1 MAYSALLTKIR
12 NKAAYTIRNQEEQW
26 LGKRIIKHIKH
37 TSPDFMIIGVAKAG
51 TTSLF
56 QYLTQHPAVVI
67 PTIKE
72 LKYFENKNRQRGL
85 RWYLANFPLKEDA
98 KNKLA
103 FEASPTYLY
112 MKQSPERIAHLFP
125 GMKFIVILRDP
136 VKRSFSH
143 WNFYHDQSNPQ
154 NRAMYYDERTFEQAV
169 EEELNDELTNIPD
182 YKLYLYK
189 SMYSQHL
196 KHWYQYYPP
205 EKILTLDFENL
216 KNNPKYIL
224 KKVTEFLSIKF
235 IYEDFE
241 ETREQLQGDKYTK
254 DDNSQKI
261 KQYNTT
267 PYKKEMSDKM
277 ETKLRTLFDPYDKEL
292 EKLTGRKF
300 SWMQ

>member
-1 MAYSALLTKIR
+1 VNKKLKSLKRSLLLTYR
-12 NKAAYTIRNQEEQW
+12 NKEEQW
-26 LGKRIIKHIKH
+26 IGKRIIKHNKH
-37 TSPDFMIIGVAKAG
+37 SAPDFMIIGVAKAG

-56 QYLTQHPAVVI
+56 QYLAQHPNIVI

-85 RWYLANFPLKEDA
+85 RWYLTNFPLKEEA
-98 KNKLA
+98 KSRLA

-112 MKQSPERIAHLFP
+112 MRQSPKRIAHLFP
-125 GMKFIVILRDP
+125 DMKFIAILRDP

-154 NRAMYYDERTFEQAV
+154 NRAMYYDERSFEQAV
-169 EEELNDELTNIPD
+169 EEELDDELTDIPD

-205 EKILTLDFENL
+205 ENILLLDFEDL
-216 KNNPKYIL
+216 KNKPKCVL
-224 KKVTEFLSIKF
+224 KKVTEFLSVKS
-235 IYEDFE
+235 IYDDFE
-241 ETREQLQGDKYTK
+241 KTREQLQGDKYTK
-254 DDNSQKI
+254 DDSQQKI

-277 ETKLRTLFDPYDKEL
+277 KTKLSTLFDPYDKEL
-292 EKLTGRKF
+292 EKLTHRKF
-300 SWMQ
+300 SWMK